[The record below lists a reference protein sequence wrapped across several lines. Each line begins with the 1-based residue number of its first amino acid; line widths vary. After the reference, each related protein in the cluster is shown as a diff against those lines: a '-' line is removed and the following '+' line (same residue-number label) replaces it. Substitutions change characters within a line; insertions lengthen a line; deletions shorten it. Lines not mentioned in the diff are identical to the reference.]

1 MIEPIF
7 NYDEMSDT
15 LYVSFAPGE
24 KATGIGLN
32 DHILL
37 RINKKERRA
46 IGLTFLDYSLLAQR
60 TEVGPRSFSLT
71 GLAEISEELR
81 EMVLD
86 ILQRPPV
93 SDILFLS
100 TYTPSILE
108 TIPITSLQPVAI
120 TTAWGWEK

>member
-1 MIEPIF
+1 MTGPIF
-7 NYDEMSDT
+7 NYDEVSDT

-24 KATGIGLN
+24 KATGIELN

-37 RINKKERRA
+37 RINKKERQA

-60 TEVGPRSFSLT
+60 TDVGPRSFPLT
-71 GLAEISEELR
+71 GLVELSEELR

-86 ILQRPPV
+86 ILRRPPV

-100 TYTPSILE
+100 SYTPSIAE
-108 TIPITSLQPVAI
+108 TIPITLLQPAAL
-120 TTAWGWEK
+120 TAA

>member
-1 MIEPIF
+1 MTKPIF

-24 KATGIGLN
+24 KATGIELN

-60 TEVGPRSFSLT
+60 TEVGPRSFPLT
-71 GLAEISEELR
+71 GLAELSEELR

-93 SDILFLS
+93 SHLLFLS
-100 TYTPSILE
+100 TYTPSIVE
-108 TIPITSLQPVAI
+108 TIPITSLQPIAI
-120 TTAWGWEK
+120 APA

>member
-1 MIEPIF
+1 MTGPIF
-7 NYDEMSDT
+7 NYDEVSDT

-24 KATGIGLN
+24 KATGIELN

-60 TEVGPRSFSLT
+60 TDVGPRSFPLT
-71 GLAEISEELR
+71 GLAELSEELR

-86 ILQRPPV
+86 ILRRPPV

-100 TYTPSILE
+100 SYTPSIAE
-108 TIPITSLQPVAI
+108 TIPITLLQPAAL
-120 TTAWGWEK
+120 TAA